1 MKHAAKFT
9 LVNGIG
15 GIFIALGKATIASM
29 TTLIG
34 FLIMENWAE
43 IKQDLDSPVFPL
55 GIIFLLS
62 YTIASF
68 FVSVYSIS
76 SNTILQCFL
85 VDIDISEQE
94 GRSGGKHRPPAL
106 EKFVYISSKDN
117 EFKRESVKLE

>member
-1 MKHAAKFT
+1 
-9 LVNGIG
+9 
-15 GIFIALGKATIASM
+15 
-29 TTLIG
+29 
-34 FLIMENWAE
+34 
-43 IKQDLDSPVFPL
+43 VFPL

-106 EKFVYISSKDN
+106 EKFVYIASKDN
-117 EFKRESVKLE
+117 EFKRESEKLE